1 MLAAFAGGHLN
12 LPFAG
17 LAVGDD
23 EVGPALLNL
32 TEQRGADSLGYRVI
46 LSFKPVG
53 ACDAAALGIQHLQ
66 LQAGDQPQQLEGI
79 QRPAHLFHMTRGV
92 IDHFQRQRAQR

>member
-79 QRPAHLFHMTRGV
+79 QR
-92 IDHFQRQRAQR
+92 